1 MKWPFRRTIEPP
13 NLKDLKPGEA
23 GEEWVAYLYR
33 KRGFEILRR
42 NFKVIDSKV
51 LGELD
56 IICKKRKQIVIVE
69 VKTRADERFMPIEE
83 TINAHKKYL
92 LRRMAAVFLR
102 QNPRFENYDIQID
115 VAGVLLDPFDNFVQ
129 SVKLI
134 ENAIEGT

>member
-13 NLKDLKPGEA
+13 NLKGLKPGEA

-92 LRRMAAVFLR
+92 LRRMAAAFLR

>member
-1 MKWPFRRTIEPP
+1 MKWPFRRTIKAP
-13 NLKDLKPGEA
+13 NLKGLKPGEA

-33 KRGFEILRR
+33 KRGCEILHR

-56 IICKKRKQIVIVE
+56 IVCRKNKQIVIVE
-69 VKTRADERFMPIEE
+69 VKTRSSEAFMPIEE
-83 TINAHKKYL
+83 TINRHKQYL

-102 QNPRFENYDIQID
+102 QNPRYQNYDIQID
-115 VAGVLLDPFDNFVQ
+115 IAGVLLDPFDNFIK